1 MNHITDTTTEVH
13 TDLIQILSPD
23 AGNSTC
29 ETCQTCISP
38 SNNREFLTE
47 VFGDTSKQHP
57 FVFGF
62 AGIPKLQKGWGGN
75 PLTPSVLTDDP
86 GRNWYYTLALYEGA
100 HRREKECVAVRGIML
115 DDIGTK
121 AAGLERLAACPPS
134 IVIETSPG
142 NYQATYLFTEPQT
155 DLKAVAALNQATVDA
170 GLCDAGAKSPATRWG
185 RLPFAVNG
193 KSDPATPCRL
203 VEWHPQRRYTIEQIM
218 DGLELAYPTAPEP
231 KKRGRPAGGSVAP
244 DPARLSAAI
253 DQRELGEDV
262 HIPRADE
269 NPVISGLKQLGL
281 YKRPLG
287 SGKHDVTCPWVHEHT
302 DQIDG
307 GSAYFEPSA
316 TFPIGGYKCQHSHGD
331 TKRMGA
337 LLAFLGLRAKEAKHK
352 STIRVLAG
360 ELHRIVDTAER
371 ELSGLSRYYQR
382 GGLIVSVNTDT
393 ETQATSNQASHTEW
407 LAACPGLR
415 WPTGSGSTDAWNDW
429 VTSDPPTRHVNV
441 LHDAE
446 TYQHLP
452 SLAGLT
458 RQAYLRDDGSVVRSS
473 GYDTQTRMFGVFD
486 ERDFNVS
493 TTPSHA
499 DAQAALTELWGL
511 LDEFAFA
518 SDADKSAALAAM
530 LTAAIRQSLPL
541 APMILI
547 RAPQFGSG
555 KSYLSAL
562 IASFG
567 SPDAPSAVGFPTNE
581 EECLKLL
588 VATLLEAP
596 ATVMFDNL
604 TSDLIPFKSL
614 CSALTET
621 HITGRIL
628 GVSKTATVPTRT
640 LFVAS
645 GNNVEAVRDMTRRT
659 LTITLDPMVADPAT
673 RTFEHDPVG
682 QVRTDRGRFV
692 SLALTVIR
700 AWIVAGCPVTQ
711 CKPLNSFAEWT
722 AWVRQPL
729 MWLGLPDP
737 ATRVFETMAH
747 DPDRE
752 VLDRLLHAWRAIF
765 GKTPTMVRKAAER
778 AEQVGSFGN
787 DATAAELAEVMREIA
802 EERGV
807 INRRRF
813 GKWIARHAGQIASGM
828 RFEKAPGKAGAEQWQ
843 VVDVEAGKK
852 QVTQVSQVQFPLNLL
867 KHAELTRTRS
877 RPPASGFEHEPG

>member
-1 MNHITDTTTEVH
+1 MNHITDTTAEVH
-13 TDLIQILSPD
+13 TGLIQILSPD

-75 PLTPSVLTDDP
+75 PLTASVLTDDP
-86 GRNWYYTLALYEGA
+86 GRNWYFTLALYEGA
-100 HRREKECVAVRGIML
+100 HRREKECVAVCGIML

-121 AAGLERLAACPPS
+121 AAGLDRLADCPPS

-155 DLKAVAALNQATVDA
+155 DLKAVVALNQATVDA
-170 GLCDAGAKSPATRWG
+170 GLCDPGAKSPATRWG

-203 VEWHPQRRYTIEQIM
+203 VQWHPQRRYTIEQIM
-218 DGLELAYPTAPEP
+218 DRLELAYPTAPEP
-231 KKRGRPAGGSVAP
+231 KKRGRPAGGAVAP

-269 NPVISGLKQLGL
+269 NPVISGLKERGL

-393 ETQATSNQASHTEW
+393 ETQATSIKPLTQNGLLRA
-407 LAACPGLR
+407 LAEVANWERFDGR
-415 WPTGSGSTDAWNDW
+415 MEDW

-458 RQAYLRDDGSVVRSS
+458 RQAYLRADGSVVRHS
-473 GYDTQTRMFGVFD
+473 GYDTHTRMFGVFD
-486 ERDFNVS
+486 EREFNVS
-493 TTPSHA
+493 DAPSRD

-518 SDADKSAALAAM
+518 TDEDKSAALGAM

-541 APMILI
+541 APMVLVK
-547 RAPQFGSG
+547 APQYGSG

-562 IASFG
+562 IAAFG
-567 SPDAPSAVGFPTNE
+567 SPDTPSAVGFPSNE

-588 VATLLEAP
+588 LATLLEAP

-604 TSDLIPFKSL
+604 TSNLIPFKSL
-614 CSALTET
+614 CFALTET

-640 LFVAS
+640 MFIAS
-645 GNNVEAVRDMTRRT
+645 GNNIDAVRDMTRRT

-673 RTFEHDPVG
+673 RTFGGDPVG
-682 QVRTDRGRFV
+682 KVRADRGRFV
-692 SLALTVIR
+692 SLALTVVR
-700 AWIVAGCPVTQ
+700 AWIVAGRPVTQ
-711 CKPLNSFAEWT
+711 CKPLNSFTEWT

-729 MWLGLPDP
+729 LWLGLPDP
-737 ATRVFETMAH
+737 ATHIFETMAH

-752 VLDRLLHAWRAIF
+752 TLDRLLHAWRATF

-778 AEQVGSFGN
+778 AEQGGSFGG
-787 DATAAELAEVMREIA
+787 DAVGSELAEVMREIA

-843 VVDVEAGKK
+843 VVDVDAGKK
-852 QVTQVSQVQFPLNLL
+852 QVTQVSQVHFPQP
-867 KHAELTRTRS
+867 AETC
-877 RPPASGFEHEPG
+877 GFKSETVSPTADDGIPEDGVI

>member
-1 MNHITDTTTEVH
+1 MFEQNDSNQH
-13 TDLIQILSPD
+13 LSHD
-23 AGNSTC
+23 AGEQTC

-38 SNNREFLTE
+38 TSNREFLTAI
-47 VFGDTSKQHP
+47 FGDTSEQHP

-62 AGIPKLQKGWGGN
+62 AGIPKLQKGWAGY
-75 PLTPSVLTDDP
+75 PLTPSVMTDSP
-86 GRNWYYTLALYEGA
+86 GKNWYYTLALYEGA
-100 HRREKECVAVRGIML
+100 HRREKDCVAVRGIML

-170 GLCDAGAKSPATRWG
+170 GLCDPGAKSPATRWG

-193 KSDPATPCRL
+193 KEEPHFQCRL
-203 VEWHPQRRYTIEQIM
+203 VEWHPERRYTIPQIM
-218 DGLELAYPTAPEP
+218 DGLELAYPSAPEP
-231 KKRGRPAGGSVAP
+231 KKRGRPAGGGAP
-244 DPARLSAAI
+244 DPARVSAAI
-253 DQRELGEDV
+253 DQRELGGDV
-262 HIPRADE
+262 HIPRAEE
-269 NPVISGLKQLGL
+269 NPVITELKQRGL
-281 YKRPLG
+281 YKQPLG
-287 SGKHDVTCPWVHEHT
+287 SGRHDITCPWLNEHT

-337 LLAFLGLRAKEAKHK
+337 LLGFLGLQAKEAKHK
-352 STIRVLAG
+352 STIRVSAG
-360 ELHRIVDTAER
+360 ELHRIVDTAEQ
-371 ELSGLSRYYQR
+371 ELSGLGRYYQR

-393 ETQATSNQASHTEW
+393 ETQATTIKPLTQNGLLRALSEVANWERFDARSHE
-407 LAACPGLR
+407 
-415 WPTGSGSTDAWNDW
+415 W
-429 VTSDPPTRHVNV
+429 VTTDPPTRHVNV

-518 SDADKSAALAAM
+518 TDEDKSAALAAM

-588 VATLLEAP
+588 VATLAEAP

-604 TSDLIPFKSL
+604 TSDLIPLKSL

-673 RTFEHDPVG
+673 RTFERDPVG

-765 GKTPTMVRKAAER
+765 GKTPAMVRKATER

-852 QVTQVSQVQFPLNLL
+852 QVTQVSQVHFPQP
-867 KHAELTRTRS
+867 AETCGINPHTVTPTRER
-877 RPPASGFEHEPG
+877 F